1 MKQKK
6 FSYREYTKKLISDT
20 RPSWSGGKNRKRLRM
35 TKKVCVYFIINNKE
49 TLKWWWS
56 ESSHNTGKEKSK
68 ETIIKKFG
76 EFL

>member
-1 MKQKK
+1 LVWWSKPKK
-6 FSYREYTKKLISDT
+6 TED
-20 RPSWSGGKNRKRLRM
+20 GKES
-35 TKKVCVYFIINNKE
+35 CVYFIINNKE

-56 ESSHNTGKEKSK
+56 ESSHKTGKEKSK